1 MPKQKNEELFKYLG
15 LRIKDKR
22 RELKLSKEKLAE
34 YINVNDTQIYKYESG
49 ISKIP
54 IDKLI
59 LLSKLF
65 KVNIK
70 YFIGEYN
77 FKEPKNNQLEK
88 RIIELREIYNIN
100 DENLISIVN
109 NSIDSIYESAKNKNN
124 SR

>member
-1 MPKQKNEELFKYLG
+1 MPKQKDEELFRYLG

-34 YINVNDTQIYKYESG
+34 YLNVNDTQIYKYELGKSR
-49 ISKIP
+49 IP

-77 FKEPKNNQLEK
+77 FKEPKNSQLEK

-109 NSIDSIYESAKNKNN
+109 NSIDSIYESAKNKK
-124 SR
+124 

>member
-1 MPKQKNEELFKYLG
+1 MPKQKDEELFRYLG
-15 LRIKDKR
+15 LRIKNKR

-34 YINVNDTQIYKYESG
+34 YLNVNDTQIYKYELGKSR
-49 ISKIP
+49 IP

-77 FKEPKNNQLEK
+77 FKEPKNSQLEK

-109 NSIDSIYESAKNKNN
+109 NSIDSIYESAKNKK
-124 SR
+124 

>member
-34 YINVNDTQIYKYESG
+34 YLNVNDTQIYKYESG

-65 KVNIK
+65 KVNIN
-70 YFIGEYN
+70 YFIGEYD
-77 FKEPKNNQLEK
+77 FKEPINNQLEK
-88 RIIELREIYNIN
+88 RITELKEIYNIN
-100 DENLISIVN
+100 DENFISIVN
-109 NSIDSIYESAKNKNN
+109 NSIDSIYESAKNKK
-124 SR
+124 

>member
-34 YINVNDTQIYKYESG
+34 YLNVNDTQIYKYESG

-65 KVNIK
+65 KVNIN
-70 YFIGEYN
+70 YFIGEYY
-77 FKEPKNNQLEK
+77 FKEPINKQLEK
-88 RIIELREIYNIN
+88 RITELKEIYNIS
-100 DENLISIVN
+100 DENFISIVN
-109 NSIDSIYESAKNKNN
+109 NSIDSIYESAKNKK
-124 SR
+124 

>member
-34 YINVNDTQIYKYESG
+34 YLNVNDTQIYKYESG

-65 KVNIK
+65 KVNIN
-70 YFIGEYN
+70 YFIGEYD
-77 FKEPKNNQLEK
+77 FKEPINNQLEK
-88 RIIELREIYNIN
+88 RITELKEIYNIN
-100 DENLISIVN
+100 DANFISIVN
-109 NSIDSIYESAKNKNN
+109 NSIDSIYESAKNKK
-124 SR
+124 

>member
-34 YINVNDTQIYKYESG
+34 YLNVNDTQIYKYESG

-59 LLSKLF
+59 LLLKLF
-65 KVNIK
+65 KVNIN
-70 YFIGEYN
+70 YFIGEHD
-77 FKEPKNNQLEK
+77 FKEPINNQLEK
-88 RIIELREIYNIN
+88 RITELKEIYNIN
-100 DENLISIVN
+100 DENFISIVN
-109 NSIDSIYESAKNKNN
+109 NSIDSIYESAKNKK
-124 SR
+124 

>member
-34 YINVNDTQIYKYESG
+34 YLNVNDTQIYKYESG

-70 YFIGEYN
+70 YFIEEYN

-88 RIIELREIYNIN
+88 RITELKEIYNIN
-100 DENLISIVN
+100 DENFISIVN
-109 NSIDSIYESAKNKNN
+109 NSIDSIYESAKNKK
-124 SR
+124 

>member
-34 YINVNDTQIYKYESG
+34 YLNVNDTQIYKYESG

>member
-1 MPKQKNEELFKYLG
+1 MPKQKDEELFRYLG

-34 YINVNDTQIYKYESG
+34 YLNVNDTQIYKYESG
-49 ISKIP
+49 KSRIP

-70 YFIGEYN
+70 YFIEEYN

-88 RIIELREIYNIN
+88 RITELKEIYNIN
-100 DENLISIVN
+100 DENFISIVN
-109 NSIDSIYESAKNKNN
+109 NSIDSIYESAKNKK
-124 SR
+124 